1 MEDLVLHLRSI
12 SLDKFKGIFIA
23 FAMVLVVLL
32 IPVLPSWLA
41 FFALYPLV
49 TSMIDIVLYLRS

>member
-12 SLDKFKGIFIA
+12 SLEKFKGIFIA
-23 FAMVLVVLL
+23 FAIILIVLL

-41 FFALYPLV
+41 LFAVYPLV
-49 TSMIDIVLYLRS
+49 TSVIDIVLYLRG